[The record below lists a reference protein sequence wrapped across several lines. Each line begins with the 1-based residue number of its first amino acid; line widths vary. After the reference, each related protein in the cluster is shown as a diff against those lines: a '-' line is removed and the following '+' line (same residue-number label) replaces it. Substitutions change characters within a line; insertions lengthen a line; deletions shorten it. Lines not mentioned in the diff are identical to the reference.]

1 MRASLCTCADS
12 FKHAQSQAD
21 LPGCSGIKL
30 SSKVKLLWYVSE
42 KPMIELT
49 PAIEE
54 CGKLGKV
61 GVRTWKSFGAGDDTT
76 SQAWSGLERPYRYR
90 ILGKIL
96 CAQELSDMFAMCVA

>member
-1 MRASLCTCADS
+1 MRASSCTCADS
-12 FKHAQSQAD
+12 FKYAQSQAD

-30 SSKVKLLWYVSE
+30 SSKVKLLWYRSE

-61 GVRTWKSFGAGDDTT
+61 GVRTEVAWKSLGAGDDTT
-76 SQAWSGLERPYRYR
+76 SQAWSGLKGL
-90 ILGKIL
+90 IDIG
-96 CAQELSDMFAMCVA
+96 A